1 MARKPYHRPS
11 SIDRLLPD
19 IQELIAQLRRK
30 GRTIDEIRAKLL
42 ELDIDV
48 SRSALGRHVRTLGEV
63 QERMR
68 QSRAIADALVSKFGD
83 EPDTKLGRA
92 NIELMQSIVMQTMTA
107 IDIDEETGEAKAVT
121 FSAED
126 VMFLSRSLQ
135 SLASAA
141 KTDVDR
147 IERLEKRAA
156 EKATKEA
163 AEKATKA
170 ARSKGLS
177 KDTVEAIRFAVLGS
191 DS

>member
-1 MARKPYHRPS
+1 MAGRVNRPS

-19 IQELIAQLRRK
+19 IQELIATLRRN
-30 GRTIDEIRAKLL
+30 GRTIDEIRSKLL
-42 ELDIDV
+42 ELDVDV

-107 IDIDEETGEAKAVT
+107 IDIDEETGEAKPVT

-126 VMFLSRSLQ
+126 VMFLARSLQ

-141 KTDVDR
+141 KTDTDR

-156 EKATKEA
+156 ERATKEA
-163 AEKATKA
+163 AEKATTA

-177 KDTVEAIRFAVLGS
+177 KETVEAIRFAVLGS
-191 DS
+191 DT